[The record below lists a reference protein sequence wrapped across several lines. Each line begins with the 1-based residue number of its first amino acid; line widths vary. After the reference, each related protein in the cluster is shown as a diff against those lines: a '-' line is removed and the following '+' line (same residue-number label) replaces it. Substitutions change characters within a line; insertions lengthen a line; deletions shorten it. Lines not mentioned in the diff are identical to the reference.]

1 MKNKNFKKNDEL
13 NEKITT
19 LKKRSIYENYVD
31 DIFSKLINTE
41 KTDTPLSPNHT
52 PTPLKVILL
61 MKYRSVR
68 TNDDTNTEKKI
79 LTLKIV
85 LLLKN

>member
-41 KTDTPLSPNHT
+41 K
-52 PTPLKVILL
+52 
-61 MKYRSVR
+61 R
-68 TNDDTNTEKKI
+68 TRH
-79 LTLKIV
+79 
-85 LLLKN
+85 

>member
-1 MKNKNFKKNDEL
+1 MNDLNKNNKKIRLLRIVLNSVRLSNFIKMKKINFKKNDEL

-41 KTDTPLSPNHT
+41 NGHAIKS
-52 PTPLKVILL
+52 
-61 MKYRSVR
+61 
-68 TNDDTNTEKKI
+68 
-79 LTLKIV
+79 
-85 LLLKN
+85 